1 MRRGPLL
8 PGPDDPIC
16 ATPPRQAHWYELVGV
31 AGKALCYMP
40 IGKQVVRNNEHA
52 CGNHVAGHVH
62 GGRISPYTHAW
73 SGVRDRNLQVHVT
86 HSITSSLGLHAHSAA
101 NAIYNKRRY
110 PVPSRVQSS
119 SAADARLLGH
129 RHASTF
135 CWQQIHQ
142 NAPRTA
148 FHSFSRRSVDITK
161 CAASPRDPAVTTR

>member
-1 MRRGPLL
+1 MGDQAPFPATVVTMRRGPLL

-119 SAADARLLGH
+119 SAADARLLGTSPCQH
-129 RHASTF
+129 
-135 CWQQIHQ
+135 ILL
-142 NAPRTA
+142 
-148 FHSFSRRSVDITK
+148 
-161 CAASPRDPAVTTR
+161 AANPSKRATDGLSQFF